1 MSHKFL
7 MLVHLFQSHLKNYQ
21 KILDD
26 KNEAQQMLQTF

>member
-1 MSHKFL
+1 MNHKFL

-21 KILDD
+21 ILDN